1 MSNAPDWYLQ
11 RLIADLGRT
20 PWGAP
25 LSWEGVDVDTAP
37 NVGMTVTQEVQGPPL
52 PAGTTPEQMQVAE
65 EYVRGRIRRYW
76 GLE

>member
-1 MSNAPDWYLQ
+1 M
-11 RLIADLGRT
+11 
-20 PWGAP
+20 
-25 LSWEGVDVDTAP
+25 DTAP